1 MSSYRIV
8 LLVAVVFLAVAVL
21 GVSTPTA
28 SPDVP
33 PGVDPGLWQR
43 LSPKLGIAVRVE
55 RREGATPQFE
65 GTLMF
70 KDGET
75 WRPMILKGEPSG
87 VVPAR

>member
-1 MSSYRIV
+1 MSSHRIV
-8 LLVAVVFLAVAVL
+8 LLVAVVLLTIAVFA
-21 GVSTPTA
+21 VSTSADT
-28 SPDVP
+28 PDVP

-43 LSPKLGIAVRVE
+43 LSPKLGIAVQVE
-55 RREGATPQFE
+55 RGKAGPPQFH
-65 GTLMF
+65 GTFMF

>member
-1 MSSYRIV
+1 MSSHRIV
-8 LLVAVVFLAVAVL
+8 LLVTLVLLTVAVL
-21 GVSTPTA
+21 GGSTPTA
-28 SPDVP
+28 APDVP

-55 RREGATPQFE
+55 RGKVGPPQFH

-75 WRPMILKGEPSG
+75 WRPMILKEEPAG

>member
-1 MSSYRIV
+1 MSNHRIV
-8 LLVAVVFLAVAVL
+8 LLVALVLLTVAVL

-28 SPDVP
+28 TPDVP

-70 KDGET
+70 KDGDK
-75 WRPMILKGEPSG
+75 WHPMTLKGEPPG
-87 VVPAR
+87 IVPAR